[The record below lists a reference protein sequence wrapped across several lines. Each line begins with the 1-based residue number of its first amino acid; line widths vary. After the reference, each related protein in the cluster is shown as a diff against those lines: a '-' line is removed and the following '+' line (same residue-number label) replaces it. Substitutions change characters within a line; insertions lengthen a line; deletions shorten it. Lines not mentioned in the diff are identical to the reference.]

1 MTYLS
6 MIVFTF
12 KFESFKS
19 RKPKMINQNTSVFF
33 MHNFALKSSLAAK
46 IEIVKGLKSEIRDYF
61 GKINEF
67 KSKYN
72 PSHIRRLIR
81 NLYRFQKNKNYSG
94 TELAEKIW
102 PAVENYLSGDLDIN
116 NENRSELEK
125 KAYLMIILDRTNKF
139 FNFDFL
145 PRDTQFQIYMF
156 YSLILDYLSRLI
168 KALFSESPNDLE
180 AINSFLLNKISFSLN
195 LAVFLHM
202 NPDEETGYLQDLD
215 TDIRLFVPA
224 KKIKISN
231 NVLTS
236 LSMLFENSPEEIQE
250 KLQSAF
256 FKTNDF
262 ISNNELL
269 PFDAALA
276 YSDKLNLELENYN
289 SEISQLKYSIKKLV
303 INISSKKLYQI
314 YFNRGDFLSTIL
326 QETVREMAEES
337 GVRFMDLDQEL
348 IRANSKAQNGQ
359 QAQDF
364 YKTVNSY
371 LVCSCSY
378 FDTELIKQRFFNKTA
393 DSLRE
398 TLTEIDLLS
407 IAEKEAI
414 ALAVLS
420 CSESGLDLVLKTTA
434 QSAISS
440 TRREIQFS
448 LWQNAKL
455 IIKRI
460 KIINGEK
467 QKLQNS
473 IKELELV

>member
-1 MTYLS
+1 
-6 MIVFTF
+6 
-12 KFESFKS
+12 
-19 RKPKMINQNTSVFF
+19 MINQNTSVFF

-94 TELAEKIW
+94 IELAEKLW
-102 PAVENYLSGDLDIN
+102 PALENYLSSDLDIN
-116 NENRSELEK
+116 NKDRSELEK

-145 PRDTQFQIYMF
+145 PKDTQFQIYIF
-156 YSLILDYLSRLI
+156 YSLILDYLGKLI
-168 KALFSESPNDLE
+168 KTLFSESANDLE
-180 AINSFLLNKISFSLN
+180 AIESFLLNKLSYSLN

-202 NPDEETGYLQDLD
+202 NPDEDTGYLQDLD
-215 TDIRLFVPA
+215 TEIRLFVPA
-224 KKIKISN
+224 KKIKISSS
-231 NVLTS
+231 LLKS
-236 LSMLFENSPEEIQE
+236 LSILFEDSPEEIQE

-262 ISNNELL
+262 ISNNQLL

-289 SEISQLKYSIKKLV
+289 NEISQMKYSIKKLV

-314 YFNRGDFLSTIL
+314 YFNKGDFLSRIL
-326 QETVREMAEES
+326 QETVQEMAEEA
-337 GVRFMDLDQEL
+337 GVRFIDLDQEL
-348 IRANSKAQNGQ
+348 IKANSK
-359 QAQDF
+359 AQDF

-378 FDTELIKQRFFNKTA
+378 FDTELIKQKFFNKTS
-393 DSLRE
+393 DFLRKS
-398 TLTEIDLLS
+398 LTEIDLLS
-407 IAEKEAI
+407 ITEKEAI

-420 CSESGLDLVLKTTA
+420 CSEIGLDLVLSLFKEEDTMINLA
-434 QSAISS
+434 NKMDLKELIQKLSKAELSS
-440 TRREIQFS
+440 MILYRHKIQFS

-460 KIINGEK
+460 KIVNSEK

-473 IKELELV
+473 IAELELV

>member
-1 MTYLS
+1 
-6 MIVFTF
+6 
-12 KFESFKS
+12 
-19 RKPKMINQNTSVFF
+19 

-81 NLYRFQKNKNYSG
+81 NLYRLQKNKNYSG
-94 TELAEKIW
+94 TELAEKLW

-116 NENRSELEK
+116 NEDRSELEK

-145 PRDTQFQIYMF
+145 PKDTQFQIYMF
-156 YSLILDYLSRLI
+156 YSLVLNYLSKLI
-168 KALFSESPNDLE
+168 KTLFCESVNDLE
-180 AINSFLLNKISFSLN
+180 AINSFLLNKLSYSLN
-195 LAVFLHM
+195 LEVFLHM
-202 NPDEETGYLQDLD
+202 NPDEDTGYLQDLD
-215 TDIRLFVPA
+215 TEIRLFVPT
-224 KKIKISN
+224 KKIKIPNS
-231 NVLTS
+231 VLKS
-236 LSMLFENSPEEIQE
+236 LSILFENSPEEIQE
-250 KLQSAF
+250 KLQSTF

-314 YFNRGDFLSTIL
+314 YFHKETAAQLNFLSTIL
-326 QETVREMAEES
+326 QETVREMAEEA
-337 GVRFMDLDQEL
+337 GVRFIDLDQEL

-359 QAQDF
+359 QPQDF

-378 FDTELIKQRFFNKTA
+378 FDTELIKQKFFNKTS
-393 DSLRE
+393 DFLRKS
-398 TLTEIDLLS
+398 LTEIDLLS

-414 ALAVLS
+414 ALALLS
-420 CSESGLDLVLKTTA
+420 CSEIGLDLILGTTA
-434 QSAISS
+434 QSAISN
-440 TRREIQFS
+440 TRHKTQFS

-460 KIINGEK
+460 KMVNGEK

-473 IKELELV
+473 IAELELV

>member
-1 MTYLS
+1 
-6 MIVFTF
+6 
-12 KFESFKS
+12 
-19 RKPKMINQNTSVFF
+19 MINQNTSVFF
-33 MHNFALKSSLAAK
+33 LHNFALKSSLAAK

-94 TELAEKIW
+94 TELAEKLW

-116 NENRSELEK
+116 NEDRSELEK
-125 KAYLMIILDRTNKF
+125 KACLMIILDRTNKF

-145 PRDTQFQIYMF
+145 PKDTQFQIYIF
-156 YSLILDYLSRLI
+156 YSLILDYLSKLI
-168 KALFSESPNDLE
+168 QTLFGEDSNDLE
-180 AINSFLLNKISFSLN
+180 AINSFLLNKLSYSLN

-202 NPDEETGYLQDLD
+202 NPDEDTGYLQDLD
-215 TDIRLFVPA
+215 TEIRLFVPA
-224 KKIKISN
+224 KKIKIPNS
-231 NVLTS
+231 LLKS
-236 LSMLFENSPEEIQE
+236 LSILFEDPAEEIQE
-250 KLQSAF
+250 KLQNAF
-256 FKTNDF
+256 IKTNDF
-262 ISNNELL
+262 ISSNQYL

-289 SEISQLKYSIKKLV
+289 SEISQLKYSIKKLI
-303 INISSKKLYQI
+303 INIRSAKLYQI
-314 YFNRGDFLSTIL
+314 YFNKGDFLSTIL
-326 QETVREMAEES
+326 RETVQEMAEEA
-337 GVRFMDLDQEL
+337 GVRFIDLDQEL
-348 IRANSKAQNGQ
+348 IRANAQAQAGQ
-359 QAQDF
+359 QSHDF

-378 FDTELIKQRFFNKTA
+378 FDIELIKRKFFNKTS
-393 DSLRE
+393 DFLRKS
-398 TLTEIDLLS
+398 LTEIDLLS
-407 IAEKEAI
+407 TAEKEAI

-420 CSESGLDLVLKTTA
+420 CSESGLDLVLETTA
-434 QSAISS
+434 QDVTSS
-440 TRREIQFS
+440 TRHKIQSS

-460 KIINGEK
+460 KILNGEK

-473 IKELELV
+473 IAELELV